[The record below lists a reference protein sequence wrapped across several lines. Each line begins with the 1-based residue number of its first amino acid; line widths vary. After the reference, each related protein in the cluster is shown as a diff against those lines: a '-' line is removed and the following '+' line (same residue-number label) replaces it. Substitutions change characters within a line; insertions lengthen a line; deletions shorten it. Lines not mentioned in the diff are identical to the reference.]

1 MNKFVEELKT
11 RFAQLE
17 NRERIALL
25 SLCSFLVVVI
35 FYFLIWVPT
44 TEFVDSGKRD
54 YDRHLKLLKYLRS
67 TEAEATAS
75 KTRPNPEMSAR
86 SLLTTVTRTAQTVGV
101 TPSKLQPEGNE
112 AVSVWFDSVPF
123 SRLMLFLE
131 RLKATQNIVVR
142 QISVESQDE
151 PGKVSARVILRT

>member
-1 MNKFVEELKT
+1 MNNFVEELKT

-17 NRERIALL
+17 KRERIALL

-35 FYFLIWVPT
+35 LYFLLWAPA
-44 TEFVDSGKRD
+44 TEFVNSGKRD
-54 YDRHLKLLKYLRS
+54 YDRHLKLLEYLKS
-67 TEAEATAS
+67 TKAEAVAS
-75 KTRPNPEMSAR
+75 KNQPNLGMSAR
-86 SLLTTVTRTAQTVGV
+86 ALLTTVTRTAQTVGV
-101 TPSKLQPEGNE
+101 TPSKLQPEGSE

-131 RLKATQNIVVR
+131 RLKAAQNIVVR

>member
-11 RFAQLE
+11 RFGQLE
-17 NRERIALL
+17 NRERVALL

-35 FYFLIWVPT
+35 FYFLLWVPT
-44 TEFVDSGKRD
+44 IEFVDSGKRD
-54 YDRHLKLLKYLRS
+54 YDRHLKLLEYLRS
-67 TEAEATAS
+67 TEGEASAS
-75 KTRPNPEMSAR
+75 KTRPNPAMSAR

-101 TPSKLQPEGNE
+101 TPSKLQPEGSE

-131 RLKATQNIVVR
+131 RLKAAQNIVVR
-142 QISVESQDE
+142 HVLIY
-151 PGKVSARVILRT
+151 

>member
-1 MNKFVEELKT
+1 
-11 RFAQLE
+11 
-17 NRERIALL
+17 
-25 SLCSFLVVVI
+25 
-35 FYFLIWVPT
+35 
-44 TEFVDSGKRD
+44 
-54 YDRHLKLLKYLRS
+54 
-67 TEAEATAS
+67 
-75 KTRPNPEMSAR
+75 MSAR

-101 TPSKLQPEGNE
+101 APSKLQPEGNE